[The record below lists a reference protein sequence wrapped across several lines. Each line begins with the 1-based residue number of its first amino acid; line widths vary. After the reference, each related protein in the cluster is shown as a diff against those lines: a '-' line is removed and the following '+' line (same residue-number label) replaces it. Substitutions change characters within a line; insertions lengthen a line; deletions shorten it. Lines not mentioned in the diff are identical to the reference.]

1 MELKKSKEADVE
13 RLRWPIGLIGSLFV
27 GALVLASFSYT
38 SAVPSEEMKDRGQR
52 SQNIEF
58 QQEVKK
64 EEPKQEAPE
73 PTVQQTPPPE
83 EEIETIED
91 TEIIP
96 TPDVPVPP
104 PDLPDDEEEVKDVE
118 VPIVEFPDVEAQ
130 FPGGIVEM
138 KRWIAE
144 NMVYP
149 QMAIE
154 NEQEGTVYVSFVVEM
169 DGSVSNVDISR
180 AIDGDLDREAKR
192 VVRQMPKWNA
202 GEAGGKKVRTKCVIP
217 IKFQLN

>member
-27 GALVLASFSYT
+27 GSLVLASFSYT
-38 SAVPSEEMKDRGQR
+38 SAVPSDEIKDKGQR

-64 EEPKQEAPE
+64 EEQKQEAPE

-96 TPDVPVPP
+96 VPDVPVPP
-104 PDLPDDEEEVKDVE
+104 PLPVDDEEVEEVE
-118 VPIVEFPDVEAQ
+118 VPIVEFPDVEAT
-130 FPGGIVEM
+130 FPGGVADM

-154 NEQEGTVYVSFVVEM
+154 NEQEGTVYVSFVVEL
-169 DGSVSNVDISR
+169 DGSISNVDISR
-180 AIDGDLDREAKR
+180 KIDEDLDREAKR
-192 VVRQMPKWNA
+192 VVRQMPKWKA